1 MATGVL
7 GLGNGA
13 SALNSELIDKL
24 KESERVAKISPL
36 ETSIENWDKEK
47 EAIAGVQTKVDAL
60 MAAIKPLDLFATGAS
75 NAFNQ
80 IAANSSGDSVL
91 FDAEDLNALK
101 VGTTTVNIESL
112 AKQDIY
118 QTSTFSD
125 IGGDIPQAGGSFTG
139 ILTIKINT
147 TDSDGNNSLSSF
159 EFNTD
164 GKTYDELVK
173 EINSNEN
180 FEAAVEHVGVN
191 INGDD
196 EFRII
201 IKSKEL
207 GLNKSLTIIDDTNIL
222 KLDDSANHV
231 QDASNM
237 KALINNIKY
246 DLPTNDIKL
255 SNGLKI
261 TAMKVDTVDTSSSI
275 SISKDN
281 SGIEKILTDFASAY
295 NDLVIVVE
303 VELYSGET
311 VIEDKAALRSM
322 MEGIKSFLFKSYGKD
337 QDENDDY
344 INDKSIFNYGFQLGK
359 DGSLNVDSEILNK
372 AISDDYEGLQ
382 DLFIGT
388 AATQARGLGTQLKE
402 HIDFAI
408 NSSAGGILSTYES
421 HMDTRKTALEEDK
434 AKAIESLDNK
444 YEQMSLE
451 FAAYNGVINS
461 FSSSFSALQLMIQQ
475 SVSTG

>member
-13 SALNSELIDKL
+13 SALNSELIDTL
-24 KESERVAKISPL
+24 KESEKVSKISPI

-47 EAIAGVQTKVDAL
+47 VAIDGIKLKVDAL

-101 VGTTTVNIESL
+101 VGTTTINVSSI
-112 AKQDIY
+112 AKQDIF
-118 QTSTFSD
+118 QTNIFTDITSLVTSTPITDPVTVPIVDDLIINGEKFSTAD
-125 IGGDIPQAGGSFTG
+125 KSYED
-139 ILTIKINT
+139 
-147 TDSDGNNSLSSF
+147 
-159 EFNTD
+159 
-164 GKTYDELVK
+164 LVK
-173 EINSNEN
+173 EINANEN
-180 FEAAVEHVGVN
+180 FEAAIEQVGT
-191 INGDD
+191 DK
-196 EFRII
+196 FRVV

-207 GLNKSLTIIDDTNIL
+207 GSENKLTIIDTSGVLGLNL
-222 KLDDSANHV
+222 TGSGEANENNYV
-231 QDASNM
+231 QIATNM
-237 KALINNIKY
+237 KAVINGIDY

-281 SGIEKILTDFASAY
+281 SGIEKVLTAFASAY
-295 NDLVIVVE
+295 NDLVIAVE
-303 VELYSGET
+303 VELYSAET
-311 VIEDKAALRSM
+311 VIEDKAALRTM
-322 MEGIKSFLFKSYGKD
+322 MEGIKNFLFKSYGKD
-337 QDENDDY
+337 QDDDDNY
-344 INDKSIFNYGFQLGK
+344 INDKSIFYYGFQLGK
-359 DGSLNVDSEILNK
+359 DGSLNIDSEDLNK
-372 AISDDYEGLQ
+372 AISDDYQGLQ

-408 NSSAGGILSTYES
+408 NSSSGGILSTYES

-444 YEQMSLE
+444 YKQMSLE